1 MGEPNAPPGDAERI
15 RPAQLMLVLARFIG
29 RYSVQRLALC
39 LVAVSAAG
47 RPAIKKNWGPAKL
60 DAVPGDAARG
70 SAGWCCASCC
80 ERTPAMTNW

>member
-1 MGEPNAPPGDAERI
+1 MGEPNVPPGDAERI

-47 RPAIKKNWGPAKL
+47 RPAIKRTGDLQNWMPFLETLLGVVLA
-60 DAVPGDAARG
+60 GAARL
-70 SAGWCCASCC
+70 AANV
-80 ERTPAMTNW
+80 RRP